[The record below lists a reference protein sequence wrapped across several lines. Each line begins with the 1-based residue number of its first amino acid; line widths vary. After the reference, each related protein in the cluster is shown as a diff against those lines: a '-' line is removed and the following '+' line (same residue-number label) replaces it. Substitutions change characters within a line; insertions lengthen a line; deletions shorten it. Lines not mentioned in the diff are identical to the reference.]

1 MSLVINSLDSFEDSN
16 FFDYAFDVQLRHSYK
31 YEVEVL
37 HFQNSKMLK
46 LTQAILH
53 SEQIV
58 APVISMFLPFLFF
71 AIFLPF
77 SLHAI
82 SIVSSFCNCELQ
94 ASKKLSK

>member
-1 MSLVINSLDSFEDSN
+1 
-16 FFDYAFDVQLRHSYK
+16 
-31 YEVEVL
+31 
-37 HFQNSKMLK
+37 
-46 LTQAILH
+46 
-53 SEQIV
+53 
-58 APVISMFLPFLFF
+58 VISMFLPFLFF